1 MKIIITERQLNELMS
16 LDNYDAKTFISNKLI
31 EFLNKLLNLLV
42 VDDGTI
48 SSDDSTEREI
58 TYKVTKVIIDSII
71 EFYELEDNKE
81 NRKKI
86 NSLFYVSTHID
97 ASSIG
102 DDDNPLTALWEDLFH
117 IYIHINNKES
127 NIYVKGSRSKKAQI
141 FEDRIVERISKL
153 IDELKKKYP
162 EWVEG
167 GEFKKEKILPYKNTP
182 FQSDDKLSVG
192 IYEWNVTFDT
202 LEKLFYDF
210 LFENLEDIEYEQY
223 KTIID
228 RNMNRF
234 KEYVEKDDYKK
245 HIYYNKLAHKISKRM
260 IKVLRQDKI
269 YDKKYLYDYI
279 YSLHNFGIEKKLFDK
294 DFIDFLVM
302 FRKFVMK

>member
-31 EFLNKLLNLLV
+31 EFLNKLLV
-42 VDDGTI
+42 
-48 SSDDSTEREI
+48 DDSTEREI

-86 NSLFYVSTHID
+86 NSLFYVSTYID
-97 ASSIG
+97 ASSIGG
-102 DDDNPLTALWEDLFH
+102 DDDNPLTASWEDLFH
-117 IYIHINNKES
+117 IYIHINNEES
-127 NIYVKGSRSKKAQI
+127 NIYVKGSRYKKALI
-141 FEDRIVERISKL
+141 FEGRIVEMISKL
-153 IDELKKKYP
+153 IGELKKKYP
-162 EWVEG
+162 KWVEG
-167 GEFKKEKILPYKNTP
+167 GEFKKEMILPYKNTP
-182 FQSDDKLSVG
+182 FQSDDELSVG

-210 LFENLEDIEYEQY
+210 LFENLGDVEYEEY

-228 RNMNRF
+228 RNMDRF
-234 KEYVEKDDYKK
+234 KDYVEKNDYKK
-245 HIYYNKLAHKISKRM
+245 HIYYDKPISDRMGKRM
-260 IKVLRQDKI
+260 IKVLGQDKI

-279 YSLHNFGIEKKLFDK
+279 YSLHDFGIEKKLFDK